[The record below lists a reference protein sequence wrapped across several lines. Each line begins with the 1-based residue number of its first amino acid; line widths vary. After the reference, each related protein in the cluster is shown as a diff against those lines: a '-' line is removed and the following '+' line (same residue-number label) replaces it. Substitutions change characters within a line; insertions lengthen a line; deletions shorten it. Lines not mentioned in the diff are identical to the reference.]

1 MRRTTLSL
9 ALVTAALTA
18 IAVPAAAQQSYAPP
32 PGAQRSYAPP
42 GPPSAATI
50 EQNLSNLHNRLMLTT
65 EQEPAWRA
73 FFDAM
78 RQQAEQMQAA
88 GARMA
93 AQVSTTAPERFAQM
107 AQAMQQGAASMNGVA
122 QALGALYATLTPE
135 QRTIVENEFPARG
148 GPRPGPA
155 PGMAG
160 GGPPL
165 R

>member
-1 MRRTTLSL
+1 MRRTVPPSALLAAGVL
-9 ALVTAALTA
+9 AL
-18 IAVPAAAQQSYAPP
+18 AVPAAAQQSYAPP
-32 PGAQRSYAPP
+32 PPPNRSYAPA

-50 EQNLSNLHNRLMLTT
+50 DQNLSNLHNRLMLAP

-78 RQQAEQMQAA
+78 HQQAQQMQAA
-88 GARMA
+88 SARMA

-107 AQAMQQGAASMNGVA
+107 AQVMQQGASSMNGVA
-122 QALGALYATLTPE
+122 QALGSLYATLNDN
-135 QRTIVENEFPARG
+135 QRAMIESEFPARG
-148 GPRPGPA
+148 GPRTA
-155 PGMAG
+155 PDVAR

>member
-1 MRRTTLSL
+1 VAASL
-9 ALVTAALTA
+9 AMAL
-18 IAVPAAAQQSYAPP
+18 PAAAQQSYSPP
-32 PGAQRSYAPP
+32 PGADRSYAPP
-42 GPPSAATI
+42 GPPSPGVI
-50 EQNLSNLHNRLMLTT
+50 DQNLSNLHNRLMLTP

-78 RQQAEQMQAA
+78 HSQATQMQAV
-88 GARMA
+88 GSRMS

-107 AQAMQQGAASMNGVA
+107 AQAMQQGASSMNGVA
-122 QALGALYATLTPE
+122 QALGALYASLNPD
-135 QRTIVENEFPARG
+135 QRAIVEAEFPARG
-148 GPRPGPA
+148 GARPS

>member
-1 MRRTTLSL
+1 MRRTAPAFAL
-9 ALVTAALTA
+9 ATAGFAAMVL
-18 IAVPAAAQQSYAPP
+18 PAAAQQSYGPP
-32 PGAQRSYAPP
+32 PGAERNYAPP
-42 GPPSAATI
+42 GPPSAAMI
-50 EQNLSNLHNRLMLTT
+50 DQKLSSLHNRLMLTPQ
-65 EQEPAWRA
+65 QETAWRG

-78 RQQAEQMQAA
+78 HQQAEQMQAA

-107 AQAMQQGAASMNGVA
+107 AQAMQHGAASMNGAA
-122 QALGALYATLTPE
+122 QALGALYATLTPG
-135 QRTIVENEFPARG
+135 QQAIIENEFPAPG
-148 GPRPGPA
+148 GAR